1 MSEPTPQVTATLA
14 AMSAGDA
21 FSVAA
26 GEELPKHYG
35 EALVVAFVRMLKG
48 AIFYDRNNPTL
59 VRLVM
64 EALRAITGILG
75 HVDRLVLKTVRDAVF
90 CNNQRVRISAD
101 TFLSY
106 KGFIQQMHLCGIREL
121 EFLREVSAHDLTEF
135 IFLLLEVP
143 ENREDNFDYIAE
155 EVANR
160 DICGMHFRKQGKIEG
175 EPDLDDPDVL
185 RRQSKEVY
193 FSTIGVIKQLMGNEE
208 MKALDVR
215 KAKRLMLNTVDIVLR
230 DESTLLGLAN
240 IKSYDDYTFN
250 HSVNVSIYAIA
261 LGQRIGLPKKYL
273 GYLGIAALFHD
284 VGKTTIPKEILNKPG
299 ALTPDEWDV
308 IETHPLRGT
317 EMMIQLKGWG
327 ELSSRIMAGA
337 FEHHLKF
344 NLSGYPKIAVP
355 RKTSLFSRI
364 IAIANCYDALG
375 RPRVYRRVPYIS
387 EKIVGLML
395 QRRGVDFDPLL
406 VKVFVN
412 MVGVFPVGSMVLLN
426 TNELGVVVKTQEDAA
441 HLLRPQLQLLHYG
454 NGELQKGEV
463 VSLTDVDE
471 TTGRYKR
478 SIMETL
484 NPNNYNFRVE
494 EFFI

>member
-1 MSEPTPQVTATLA
+1 MSDTTPQVTAALA

-21 FSVAA
+21 FSVNNAD
-26 GEELPKHYG
+26 ELPKHYG
-35 EALVVAFVRMLKG
+35 EAFIVAFVRMLKG

-64 EALRAITGILG
+64 EALRTITGILN
-75 HVDRLVLKTVRDAVF
+75 HVDRLVIKTVRDAVF
-90 CNNQRVRISAD
+90 CNNQRVRISAE
-101 TFLSY
+101 TFQSY
-106 KGFIQQMHLCGIREL
+106 KGYIQQMHLCGIREL
-121 EFLREVSAHDLTEF
+121 EFMRDVSAHDLTEF
-135 IFLLLEVP
+135 MFLLLEVP
-143 ENREDNFDYIAE
+143 ENREDNYEYVLE
-155 EVANR
+155 EIANR
-160 DICGMHFRKQGKIEG
+160 DICGVHIRKQGKIEG

-185 RRQSKEVY
+185 RHQSKEVY

-208 MKALDVR
+208 MKVLDVR

-261 LGQRIGLPKKYL
+261 LGQRLGLPKKYL

-284 VGKTTIPKEILNKPG
+284 VGKTNIPKEILNKPG

-317 EMMIQLKGWG
+317 EMMIKLKGWG
-327 ELSSRIMAGA
+327 ELSSRIMAGT

-344 NLSGYPKIAVP
+344 NLSGYPRVAVP
-355 RKTSLFSRI
+355 RQMSLFSRI
-364 IAIANCYDALG
+364 IAIADCYDALG

-387 EKIVGLML
+387 EKIIGLML

-426 TNELGVVVKTQEDAA
+426 TNELGVVVKIPGEAA
-441 HLLRPQLQLLHYG
+441 HLLRPHIQLLQYA
-454 NGELQKGEV
+454 NGELQKGDIID
-463 VSLTDVDE
+463 LTEVDE
-471 TTGRYKR
+471 ATGRYKR

-484 NPNNYNFRVE
+484 NPNNYNFRVD

>member
-1 MSEPTPQVTATLA
+1 MTWVDLA
-14 AMSAGDA
+14 IVLILA
-21 FSVAA
+21 
-26 GEELPKHYG
+26 
-35 EALVVAFVRMLKG
+35 G
-48 AIFYDRNNPTL
+48 AIIGG
-59 VRLVM
+59 
-64 EALRAITGILG
+64 LR
-75 HVDRLVLKTVRDAVF
+75 
-90 CNNQRVRISAD
+90 Q
-101 TFLSY
+101 
-106 KGFIQQMHLCGIREL
+106 GF
-121 EFLREVSAHDLTEF
+121 
-135 IFLLLEVP
+135 
-143 ENREDNFDYIAE
+143 
-155 EVANR
+155 
-160 DICGMHFRKQGKIEG
+160 FR
-175 EPDLDDPDVL
+175 
-185 RRQSKEVY
+185 
-193 FSTIGVIKQLMGNEE
+193 
-208 MKALDVR
+208 
-215 KAKRLMLNTVDIVLR
+215 
-230 DESTLLGLAN
+230 
-240 IKSYDDYTFN
+240 
-250 HSVNVSIYAIA
+250 SVCS
-261 LGQRIGLPKKYL
+261 L
-273 GYLGIAALFHD
+273 LGIAALFHD